1 VVQYISE
8 IVNLTMIECRPT
20 TCVALHYLEDSAVTS
35 RRHNAL
41 GGLEANLQRDP
52 LPLIVRFEVRIAW
65 DLAPHLTHCSR
76 DLGTEL
82 HKTQQKSRV
91 VRVPGL
97 GYPVFIPYP
106 KFA

>member
-1 VVQYISE
+1 
-8 IVNLTMIECRPT
+8 
-20 TCVALHYLEDSAVTS
+20 VTS